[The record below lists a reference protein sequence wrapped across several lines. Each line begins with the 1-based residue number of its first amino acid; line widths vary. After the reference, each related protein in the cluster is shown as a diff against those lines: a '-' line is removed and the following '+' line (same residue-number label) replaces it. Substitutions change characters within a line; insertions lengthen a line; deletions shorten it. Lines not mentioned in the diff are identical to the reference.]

1 MLNTW
6 LARLLF
12 DELFDSSKK
21 VMTIMLK
28 GKQIPKQ
35 PSKTNEKERIK
46 VTLLDHTF
54 SCFFLNNKRVK
65 TYPHSYEEGEKEM
78 V

>member
-21 VMTIMLK
+21 EMTIMLK

-35 PSKTNEKERIK
+35 PSKTR
-46 VTLLDHTF
+46 
-54 SCFFLNNKRVK
+54 KRK
-65 TYPHSYEEGEKEM
+65 G
-78 V
+78 